1 MSIESRSNQ
10 YGRVF
15 DHWQIQGFLGQGS
28 GGKSAVFRLT
38 RTDSNRGN
46 SALKVI
52 NLIEERGQID
62 SLSEARLKDYESIRE
77 VCKRSAEQEVWL
89 MDSLQG
95 NTNIVDYLDHTF
107 VDWADETGF
116 GRDMLIRMELL
127 ADLRG
132 KIREGVTF
140 EESEVLKIG
149 RDICTALILCHG
161 KNILHRDIKPE
172 NIFVNKNGDYKLG
185 DFGVSKILGSAPTAM
200 ASTGVGTPEY
210 AAPEQSSGHYD
221 TRVDIYSLGLVL
233 YELSNKNR
241 LPFATSGYVRPEE
254 VQKRILGTPLPAP
267 SEASE
272 GLWAVL
278 KKACAYKPQ
287 DRYQSAQEFLEALVA
302 VSGGELP
309 PVLVQQPEPVFDAYQ
324 TAPANEL
331 GGSCATMPA
340 SAPEMAGAYMTM
352 PATAGEMPV
361 AESYATVPAF
371 AQDATPVPQ
380 DQPAAPARP
389 AAPVQPEQPIVSARP
404 VAPVQHVQSVMS
416 AQSDAPRAPEM
427 KPTNLGKPKSAHPGL
442 RKGVT
447 FAITAVFLLAYVAF
461 FVVLIPVIVGQ
472 AISLVNWFMAD
483 VEGIQTIIEDAGKVA
498 WSAAVIIGLIV
509 AHYLLL
515 GGAIVAACFFCASLQ
530 KAGNKLAK
538 NVKYTSKGLG
548 LMLGEACQALRSN
561 PASTDRDTLKNMQAV
576 AEALKY
582 AKPFGT
588 SKKKEVLQLEDEIGE
603 LVEFLQNHA
612 NSDSAEVMVEL
623 KKASQTLKQK
633 NTFRDQ
639 LLKK

>member
-28 GGKSAVFRLT
+28 GGKSAVFRLI

-62 SLSEARLKDYESIRE
+62 NLSDARMRDYESIRE
-77 VCKRSAEQEVWL
+77 VCKKSAEQEVWL

-272 GLWAVL
+272 QLQKVIE
-278 KKACAYKPQ
+278 KACAYKAH
-287 DRYQSAQEFLEALVA
+287 DRYQSAQEFLDALTA
-302 VSGGELP
+302 VSTGELL
-309 PVLVQQPEPVFDAYQ
+309 PVPVAQPEPEMQQDVYQ

-331 GGSCATMPA
+331 SGSYATMPA
-340 SAPEMAGAYMTM
+340 TTEQVPGAYATM
-352 PATAGEMPV
+352 PATAARPQEAV
-361 AESYATVPAF
+361 SYATVPAF
-371 AQDATPVPQ
+371 AQDAAFAEP
-380 DQPAAPARP
+380 
-389 AAPVQPEQPIVSARP
+389 APVQKTAPAQRETPMQQVQTPTFVARETAPKHEPAVDAAPSFQPV
-404 VAPVQHVQSVMS
+404 HVNKV
-416 AQSDAPRAPEM
+416 
-427 KPTNLGKPKSAHPGL
+427 KKAHPKT
-442 RKGVT
+442 RKSVT
-447 FAITAVFLLAYVAF
+447 FTITAILLLAYVAF
-461 FVVLIPVIVGQ
+461 FVVLIPILFGQ
-472 AISLVNWFMAD
+472 AISLVDWLLAD
-483 VEGIQTIIEDAGKVA
+483 TENIRQAMEDAGKVVLPG
-498 WSAAVIIGLIV
+498 AVIVGAIV
-509 AHYLLL
+509 LHYLLL
-515 GGAIVAACFFCASLQ
+515 GALIVAAFFFCAALQ
-530 KAGNKLAK
+530 NPGYKVVKRAKYAGNAP
-538 NVKYTSKGLG
+538 YM
-548 LMLGEACQALRSN
+548 MLNDACQKVRNNTAI
-561 PASTDRDTLKNMQAV
+561 ADRDILQTMQAV
-576 AEALKY
+576 AEAMKY
-582 AKPFGT
+582 SKPFGS
-588 SKKKEVLQLEDEIGE
+588 SKKAEMLQLETQIGD
-603 LVEFLQNHA
+603 LVMYLANHA
-612 NSDSAEVMVEL
+612 NSRDAKAHEEL
-623 KKASQTLKQK
+623 KLAAQELRQK
-633 NTFRDQ
+633 NQLRDQ

>member
-62 SLSEARLKDYESIRE
+62 NLSDARLHDYESIRE

-132 KIREGVTF
+132 KIREGETF

-149 RDICTALILCHG
+149 KDICTALILCHG

-272 GLWAVL
+272 GLWAVIE
-278 KKACAYKPQ
+278 KACAYKPQ

-309 PVLVQQPEPVFDAYQ
+309 PVLAQQPEQVYDAYQ

-331 GGSCATMPA
+331 GASYATMPA

-352 PATAGEMPV
+352 PATAGEMPA

-371 AQDATPVPQ
+371 AQDAKPVPQ
-380 DQPAAPARP
+380 EMPAQPAAPAKPAEPARP
-389 AAPVQPEQPIVSARP
+389 AAPVQPVT
-404 VAPVQHVQSVMS
+404 S
-416 AQSDAPRAPEM
+416 AQPAASDIPRAPEP
-427 KPTNLGKPKSAHPGL
+427 KPMNLGKPKSAHPGL

-447 FAITAVFLLAYVAF
+447 FAITAALLLAYVAF
-461 FVVLIPVIVGQ
+461 FVLLIPVIVGQ
-472 AISLVNWFMAD
+472 AISLVNWFVAD
-483 VEGIQTIIEDAGKVA
+483 VEGIQTIVEDAGKVA

-509 AHYLLL
+509 LHYLLL

-530 KAGNKLAK
+530 NAGNKLAK

-548 LMLGEACQALRSN
+548 LMLNDACQALRSN

-576 AEALKY
+576 VEALKY

-588 SKKKEVLQLEDEIGE
+588 SKNKDVLQLEDEIGE
-603 LVEFLQNHA
+603 LVEFLQNNA
-612 NSDSAEVMVEL
+612 SADSTEVMVEL